1 LIIYTPLFDQ
11 IRLII
16 ERNVRHQR
24 RKWHPI
30 AERRIFILWA
40 VLMIKNCG
48 GGCTWTWM
56 LVNLLISVFGKT
68 KTMYSNAQRIP
79 VQFALLWGGGY
90 CVMQERGASVVWSQS
105 NE

>member
-1 LIIYTPLFDQ
+1 
-11 IRLII
+11 
-16 ERNVRHQR
+16 
-24 RKWHPI
+24 
-30 AERRIFILWA
+30 
-40 VLMIKNCG
+40 
-48 GGCTWTWM
+48 M

>member
-1 LIIYTPLFDQ
+1 
-11 IRLII
+11 
-16 ERNVRHQR
+16 
-24 RKWHPI
+24 
-30 AERRIFILWA
+30 
-40 VLMIKNCG
+40 
-48 GGCTWTWM
+48 M

-79 VQFALLWGGGY
+79 VQSALLWGGG